1 MTDRLDELLYRLPDE
16 ALPEDL
22 IPRVQARLDTR
33 RRREKWQR
41 MGGHLL
47 LALSAGGGAWLLRPM
62 AGNLGGWQLN
72 LSLAGLERWAAGLVA
87 SPPETAV
94 ATAAGA
100 IALEGSLSAA
110 LSLPALLALILI
122 GAPATLW
129 MIDLLKQPAGREGA
143 TV

>member
-16 ALPEDL
+16 FLPEDL
-22 IPRVQARLDTR
+22 ITRVHSRLQGQ

-47 LALSAGGGAWLLRPM
+47 LALSAGGGAWLLRPVI
-62 AGNLGGWQLN
+62 GSLGGWAPN
-72 LSLAGLERWAAGLVA
+72 LSVTGLVQWASGLVA
-87 SPPETAV
+87 SPSGTAV
-94 ATAAGA
+94 AAASGA
-100 IALEGSLSAA
+100 IALGESLSAA
-110 LSLPALLALILI
+110 LSLPVLLALILI

-129 MIDLLKQPAGREGA
+129 MIDLLKQPAGREGV

>member
-16 ALPEDL
+16 VLPEDL
-22 IPRVQARLDTR
+22 ITRVQSRLQGQ

-47 LALSAGGGAWLLRPM
+47 LALSAGEGAWLLRPLI
-62 AGNLGGWQLN
+62 GNLGGWAPN
-72 LSLAGLERWAAGLVA
+72 LTVAGLERWASGLVA
-87 SPPETAV
+87 SPSVTAV
-94 ATAAGA
+94 AAASGA
-100 IALEGSLSAA
+100 IALGGSLSAV
-110 LSLPALLALILI
+110 LSLPVLLALILI

-129 MIDLLKQPAGREGA
+129 MIDLLRQPAGREGV

>member
-47 LALSAGGGAWLLRPM
+47 LALSAGGGAWLLRPLV
-62 AGNLGGWQLN
+62 GSLGGWPPN

>member
-16 ALPEDL
+16 VLPEDL
-22 IPRVQARLDTR
+22 ITRVQSRLQVQ

-47 LALSAGGGAWLLRPM
+47 LALSAGGGAWLLRPLI
-62 AGNLGGWQLN
+62 GSLGGWAPN
-72 LSLAGLERWAAGLVA
+72 LSVAGLVQWASGLVA
-87 SPPETAV
+87 SPSGTAV
-94 ATAAGA
+94 AAASGA
-100 IALEGSLSAA
+100 IALGESLSAV
-110 LSLPALLALILI
+110 LSLPVLLALILI

-129 MIDLLKQPAGREGA
+129 MIDLLKQPAGREGV